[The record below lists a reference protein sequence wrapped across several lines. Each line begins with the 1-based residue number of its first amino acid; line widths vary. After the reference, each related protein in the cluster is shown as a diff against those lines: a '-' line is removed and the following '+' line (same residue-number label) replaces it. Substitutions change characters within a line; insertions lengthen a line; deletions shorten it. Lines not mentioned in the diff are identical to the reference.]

1 MNLHGRYILSL
12 ASLMIMAVAAM
23 AKSDLATPEQR
34 RESVSRA
41 MALAQPQTPAPL
53 PAGLRNPLGP
63 PPPDKQEIAAKQ
75 SGRHTGDHEV
85 LDAIAPHINPS
96 GVMQIGDQPVL
107 LLREKKLKVGDYLTI
122 TFEGTDY
129 MIELAAITHSSFTL
143 RLNKE
148 EITQPIKH

>member
-1 MNLHGRYILSL
+1 MTLHGRYILSL

-34 RESVSRA
+34 RESVNRA
-41 MALAQPQTPAPL
+41 MALAQPQTPPL
-53 PAGLRNPLGP
+53 PATLRNPLGP
-63 PPPDKQEIAAKQ
+63 PPPDKQELAAKQ
-75 SGRHTGDHEV
+75 SVHHIGDHDI
-85 LDAIAPHINPS
+85 LAAIAPHILPS

-129 MIELAAITHSSFTL
+129 MIELSAISRSSFTL

-148 EITQPIKH
+148 EITQPINH

>member
-12 ASLMIMAVAAM
+12 ASLMILAAGAL

-34 RESVSRA
+34 RESLNHAV
-41 MALAQPQTPAPL
+41 ALSQPQAPAPL
-53 PAGLRNPLGP
+53 PPNLRNPLGP
-63 PPPDKQEIAAKQ
+63 PPPDKQEIAARQ
-75 SGRHTGDHEV
+75 TVHHTGDHEV
-85 LDAIAPHINPS
+85 LAAIAPHIAPS

-129 MIELAAITHSSFTL
+129 MIELAAISHSSFTL

-148 EITQPIKH
+148 EITQPINH

>member
-1 MNLHGRYILSL
+1 MILT
-12 ASLMIMAVAAM
+12 APAW

-34 RESVSRA
+34 RESVNLA
-41 MALAQPQTPAPL
+41 TALAQPQAPAPL
-53 PAGLRNPLGP
+53 PASLRNPLGP
-63 PPPDKQEIAAKQ
+63 PPPDKQEIAARQ
-75 SGRHTGDHEV
+75 SVHHTGDHDV
-85 LDAIAPHINPS
+85 LAAIAPHIIPS

-129 MIELAAITHSSFTL
+129 MVELAAINHSSFTL

-148 EITQPIKH
+148 EITQPINH